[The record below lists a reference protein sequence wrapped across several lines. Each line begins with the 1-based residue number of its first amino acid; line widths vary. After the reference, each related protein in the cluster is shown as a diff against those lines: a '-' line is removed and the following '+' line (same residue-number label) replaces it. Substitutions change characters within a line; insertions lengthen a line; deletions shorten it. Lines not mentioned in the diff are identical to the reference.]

1 MIVMIWL
8 LTLTEMNHSVQ
19 CRQRTLNQEKRKLRK
34 SMIPPHALFLG
45 NYQGGIPA
53 VLHDLNMTEQ
63 SMISIYNAVTKLS
76 LQFDVK
82 NQRKRGRRIHWHG
95 KPTTYFIIN
104 DLASIAEQ
112 LPRMP
117 CFQTTCILRH
127 KKDATHTD
135 YQFRPKKVVEAL
147 YWLKTNNF
155 LYKDID
161 LKWTPDI
168 DWESHGFHNIP
179 FIELSDDDVNSLD
192 MAQNDTTDDTPA
204 SNPGTVICHVIVFIA
219 DSISTG
225 SRGQE
230 TEMLLV
236 PPEGY
241 VHNAELLKEII
252 HQRATNVYERSN
264 RHQFVDPHRVP
275 EYFWE
280 KCFPILFPYGRGGPS
295 DPSLITLK
303 FKDFVA
309 SVLQRGGCSQG
320 RRFQSCAPFVFAAYT
335 IEMRRKMAVLHREH
349 LNANHNVKKI
359 ARKQEM

>member
-1 MIVMIWL
+1 MAADSDEDDSQSA
-8 LTLTEMNHSVQ
+8 TPTMNSQ
-19 CRQRTLNQEKRKLRK
+19 SRKRKLK
-34 SMIPPHALFLG
+34 NSTIPSRALFLG
-45 NYQGGIPA
+45 NYQGAIPA
-53 VLHDLNMTEQ
+53 QLHDLNMTEQ

-168 DWESHGFHNIP
+168 DWKSHDFHNIP

-204 SNPGTVICHVIVFIA
+204 SNPGTVITHLILLMLNQDPQDPVGKRQKCYLYHLRA
-219 DSISTG
+219 MSTM
-225 SRGQE
+225 Q
-230 TEMLLV
+230 
-236 PPEGY
+236 
-241 VHNAELLKEII
+241 N
-252 HQRATNVYERSN
+252 
-264 RHQFVDPHRVP
+264 
-275 EYFWE
+275 
-280 KCFPILFPYGRGGPS
+280 C
-295 DPSLITLK
+295 
-303 FKDFVA
+303 
-309 SVLQRGGCSQG
+309 
-320 RRFQSCAPFVFAAYT
+320 
-335 IEMRRKMAVLHREH
+335 
-349 LNANHNVKKI
+349 
-359 ARKQEM
+359 